1 MKRLNKYSAAICL
14 ALTCILS
21 ATQSAATP
29 MDLGQLSLEE
39 LMELEIFSASKKD
52 EPAFAAPAAVYVLTN
67 DDIRRSGAT
76 SIPDALREVPGVEVA
91 RIDGSKWGVAVR
103 GFNDIFSDKLL
114 VMVDGR
120 TVYSPLFSGVFWETQ
135 EIALEDVERIEV
147 VRGPGGALWGA
158 NAVNGIINIITHSAK
173 DAQGPLVSL
182 GAGNENR
189 ARLSARYGLALG
201 EDLYGALRV
210 HYALRDELSRGKT
223 GAADG
228 WSMARIGWRV
238 DGKLSANDEI
248 FFDADAYSGRIDQP
262 FTFLFADEPPYI
274 RDLDSTTPIEGG
286 HALLRWTRAQSA
298 DSEFTLQTYYDY
310 SRRDEKLIT
319 GNLHIYDIDFQH
331 RHRFDAR
338 QEIVWGAGYRLHRDD
353 FSKSIT
359 TSFSPSMRSYGIASA
374 FVQDQVTLVPNQV
387 QLVLGTKL
395 EHNDF
400 TGYAFQP
407 NMRLLWTPNQRQ
419 TLWAAAS
426 RAVRAPARV
435 DHDLIVPLAI
445 IPAQEGPDIIVQS
458 FGDKRFRPE
467 EARSL
472 ELGYRTRWRDSAIF
486 DAAAFYTLYDDL
498 RTSEPE
504 LPYPA
509 PQDPQGRLIAPVVF
523 ANRMS
528 ATTRGVEVAL
538 DLRPVATWRLRAA
551 YSYMKL
557 DIDLQANSSYEAG
570 LLWEGITPAHR
581 FSLRSSCD
589 LPLDFALDIGA
600 RFVGDIPGAFTKS
613 YVGLNTRLSKQ
624 LTNGLEAALFAHD
637 LLYANRAEFRAPH
650 GPTRPGDV
658 QRGFQF
664 SLRWTPGL

>member
-1 MKRLNKYSAAICL
+1 
-14 ALTCILS
+14 
-21 ATQSAATP
+21 

-52 EPAFAAPAAVYVLTN
+52 ERAFAAPAAVYVLTS

-158 NAVNGIINIITHSAK
+158 NAVNGIINIITHSAQNT
-173 DAQGPLVSL
+173 QGPLVSL
-182 GAGNENR
+182 GVGSENR
-189 ARLSARYGLALG
+189 ARLSARYGLELG
-201 EDLYGALRV
+201 ENLYGALRL
-210 HYALRDELSRGKT
+210 HYALRDELTREKA

-262 FTFLFADEPPYI
+262 FTFLLADEPPYI
-274 RDLDSTTPIEGG
+274 RDLDSTSPIEGG
-286 HALLRWTRAQSA
+286 HVLLRWTRAQST
-298 DSEFTLQTYYDY
+298 DSEFSLQTYYDY

-319 GNLHIYDIDFQH
+319 GDLHIYDLDFQH
-331 RHRFDAR
+331 RRQFSER

-353 FSKSIT
+353 FSKSVIAAFAPG
-359 TSFSPSMRSYGIASA
+359 SRSYGIASA
-374 FVQDQVTLVPNQV
+374 FVQDEVTLAPNRV
-387 QLVLGTKL
+387 QFVWGTKL

-407 NMRLLWTPNQRQ
+407 NMRLLWTPDQRQ

-426 RAVRAPARV
+426 RALRSPARA
-435 DHDLIVPLAI
+435 DHDLVVTLAI
-445 IPAQEGPDIIVQS
+445 IPAQEGPDIIVNNL
-458 FGDKRFRPE
+458 GDKRFRPE

-472 ELGYRTRWRDSAIF
+472 ELGYRTRWRDSALF
-486 DAAAFYTLYDDL
+486 DVAAFYTLYDDL
-498 RTSEPE
+498 RTGEPE
-504 LPYPA
+504 LPYPD

-528 ATTRGVEVAL
+528 ATTRGIELAL
-538 DLRPVATWRLRAA
+538 DVRPVAIWRLRAA
-551 YSYMKL
+551 YSYIKL
-557 DIDLQANSSYEAG
+557 DIDLHANSSYETG
-570 LLWEGITPAHR
+570 LLWEGIAPTHR
-581 FSLRSSCD
+581 ISLRSSSD
-589 LPLDFALDIGA
+589 LPRGFALDIGA
-600 RFVGDIPGAFTKS
+600 RFVGDIPGAFTKA
-613 YVGLNTRLSKQ
+613 YAGLNARLSKQ

-637 LLYANRAEFRAPH
+637 LLYASRAEFRAPH

-658 QRGFQF
+658 QRGFQL

>member
-1 MKRLNKYSAAICL
+1 
-14 ALTCILS
+14 
-21 ATQSAATP
+21 
-29 MDLGQLSLEE
+29 MDLGQLSLEQ

-52 EPAFAAPAAVYVLTN
+52 ERAFAAPAAVYVLTS

-76 SIPDALREVPGVEVA
+76 SIPDALREVPGVEVV

-173 DAQGPLVSL
+173 NAQGPAISL

-201 EDLYGALRV
+201 EDTYGALRL
-210 HYALRDELSRGKT
+210 HYVLRDQLTREKM

-228 WSMARIGWRV
+228 WSIARIGWRI
-238 DGKLSANDEI
+238 DGKLAENDEI
-248 FFDADAYSGRIDQP
+248 FFDADAYSGRVDQA
-262 FTFLFADEPPYI
+262 FTFLLADEPPYI
-274 RDLDSTTPIEGG
+274 RDLDSTTPVAGG
-286 HALLRWTRAQSA
+286 HALLRWTRARSA
-298 DSEFTLQTYYDY
+298 DSEFSLQTYYDY

-319 GNLHIYDIDFQH
+319 GDLHIYDIDFQH
-331 RHRFDAR
+331 RHRFDTR

-353 FSKSIT
+353 FSKSII
-359 TSFSPSMRSYGIASA
+359 TSFSPSERSYGTASA
-374 FVQDQVTLVPNQV
+374 FAQDQVTLAPHQV
-387 QLVLGTKL
+387 QLILGAKL
-395 EHNDF
+395 EHDDF

-407 NMRLLWTPNQRQ
+407 NMRLLWTPNERQ
-419 TLWAAAS
+419 TLWAAVS
-426 RAVRAPARV
+426 RALRAPSRA
-435 DHDLIVPLAI
+435 DHDLVVRLAI
-445 IPAQEGPDIIVQS
+445 IPAQDGPDIHVTN
-458 FGDKRFRPE
+458 FGNKRFRPE

-472 ELGYRTRWRDSAIF
+472 EFGYRARWRDNALF
-486 DAAAFYTLYDDL
+486 DATAFYTLYDDL

-504 LPYPA
+504 LPYPD
-509 PQDPQGRLIAPVVF
+509 PQDPQGRLIAPIVF
-523 ANRMS
+523 ANRMG
-528 ATTRGVEVAL
+528 ATTRGIEIAL
-538 DLRPVATWRLRAA
+538 DIRPWTTWRLRTA
-551 YSYMKL
+551 YSYIKL
-557 DIDLQANSSYEAG
+557 DIELDAKSSYTAG
-570 LLWEGITPAHR
+570 LLWEGIAPAHQ
-581 FSLRSSCD
+581 FSLRSSND
-589 LPLDFALDIGA
+589 LPWGFALDIGA
-600 RFVGDIPGAFTKS
+600 RFVDDIPGAFTKS
-613 YVGLNTRLSKQ
+613 YVGANTRLSRQ
-624 LTNGLEAALFAHD
+624 LTNGLEVALFAHD
-637 LLYANRAEFRAPH
+637 LLYASRSEFRAPH